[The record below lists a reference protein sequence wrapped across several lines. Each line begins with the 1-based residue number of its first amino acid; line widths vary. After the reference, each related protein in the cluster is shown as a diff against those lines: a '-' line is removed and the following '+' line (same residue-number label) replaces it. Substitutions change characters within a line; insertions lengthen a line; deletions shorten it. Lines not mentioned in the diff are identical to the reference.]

1 MVVGTGI
8 VELRIPECG
17 SLKEK
22 RGILSRIL
30 KRVQNSFNA
39 SVAEVGQ
46 NDHLRRAVI
55 GFSVVGND
63 RRYINGKMDHILNF
77 IERLELA
84 EVVGAKVEIV
94 SIENAMGAP
103 SYEEGKYDDV

>member
-30 KRVQNSFNA
+30 KRTQHRFNV
-39 SVAEVGQ
+39 SIAEVGQ
-46 NDHLRRAVI
+46 NDHLRRAII

-63 RRYINGKMDHILNF
+63 RRYVNGKMDHILNF
-77 IERLELA
+77 VEQLELA

-94 SIENAMGAP
+94 SMGNAMEAP
-103 SYEEGKYDDV
+103 PYEEGKYADV